1 MSDETSSENASPPAV
16 KPKSRVVAAVLGLV
30 APGLGHVFIGHTLRG
45 AAWLVAPLVLFPVF
59 MMLAHEPS
67 TVTVFAA
74 MGAIGFVAY
83 MGSVVDA
90 ALIPVRKHRPTSV
103 PAVIAFA
110 VAPIVL
116 APMIAVAMRL
126 FVVEAF
132 KVPSG
137 AMIPTIAVG
146 DHLFVDKSVRGRVP
160 RRGEVFVFKYPEHPE
175 QDFIKR
181 AIAISGDKLEVR
193 NGHPLLNGWEV
204 PSCRVGSYRYTEAID
219 ESAHDGEL
227 FVEFL
232 EASAYLVFF
241 DNSAPVADVQGPYYA
256 RNDEVWVMGDNRN
269 NSHDSRVWY
278 GGAGGGV
285 PASHVKG
292 RARLIW
298 LSPGASHQGV
308 DLAVDPVAPSP
319 ELAAPL
325 ATCLAQRP
333 SLAKTTPPDSRAG
346 GQLSPR

>member
-1 MSDETSSENASPPAV
+1 MCGIVGYVGPRDALPILMGGLRRLEYRGYDSAGVALEHDGDSS
-16 KPKSRVVAAVLGLV
+16 
-30 APGLGHVFIGHTLRG
+30 GHVVH
-45 AAWLVAPLVLFPVF
+45 
-59 MMLAHEPS
+59 AH
-67 TVTVFAA
+67 
-74 MGAIGFVAY
+74 
-83 MGSVVDA
+83 
-90 ALIPVRKHRPTSV
+90 HH
-103 PAVIAFA
+103 AV
-110 VAPIVL
+110 
-116 APMIAVAMRL
+116 
-126 FVVEAF
+126 EDE
-132 KVPSG
+132 G
-137 AMIPTIAVG
+137 
-146 DHLFVDKSVRGRVP
+146 
-160 RRGEVFVFKYPEHPE
+160 
-175 QDFIKR
+175 
-181 AIAISGDKLEVR
+181 
-193 NGHPLLNGWEV
+193 
-204 PSCRVGSYRYTEAID
+204 

-308 DLAVDPVAPSP
+308 DLAADPVAPSP